1 MPVREIRCVPD
12 PVLRRKAKR
21 VPSVDR
27 GIQELI
33 DDMLITLHEASG
45 AGLAAPQVGV
55 SLRIVVV
62 QMPETEPLVLVNPE
76 VVKRS
81 GEREIEEG
89 CLSIPGY
96 RGTVKRSLS
105 VTVKAHDRQGKE
117 FRIKADDLLGQCL
130 EHELDHLNGIL
141 YIDHLTDKKTLHK
154 VKPEE
159 DEEETGFKP
168 AADSP
173 KGAI

>member
-1 MPVREIRCVPD
+1 MPVREIRCFPD

-33 DDMLITLHEASG
+33 DDMIVTLGRASG
-45 AGLAAPQVGV
+45 VGLAAPQVGV
-55 SLRIVVV
+55 SLRIVVI
-62 QMPETEPLVLVNPE
+62 QMPEEKPIVLVNPE
-76 VVKRS
+76 VVRRS

-96 RGTVKRSLS
+96 RGTVKRSIS
-105 VTVKAHDRQGKE
+105 VTIKAHDRQGKE
-117 FRIKADDLLGQCL
+117 IRIKGEELLGQCL

-154 VKPEE
+154 IEPEA
-159 DEEETGFKP
+159 EENGFEP
-168 AADSP
+168 AAAGTRP
-173 KGAI
+173 GAI